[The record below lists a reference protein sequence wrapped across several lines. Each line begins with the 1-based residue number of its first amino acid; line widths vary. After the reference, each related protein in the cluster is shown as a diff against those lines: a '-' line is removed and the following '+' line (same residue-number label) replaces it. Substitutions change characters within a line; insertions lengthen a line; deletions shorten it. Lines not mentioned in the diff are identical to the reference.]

1 MQAWGRRFESDYLHV
16 LKIKHLQKC
25 GCLIFLCTG
34 LTKGLT
40 FFRGEKNVPGK
51 VSIYVGS
58 HPDADGHAYK
68 AKKIYEE
75 TLHLFKGAIPSVR
88 SLRKIKTA

>member
-1 MQAWGRRFESDYLHV
+1 MFINQKVYRDTTNYFLH
-16 LKIKHLQKC
+16 LYR
-25 GCLIFLCTG
+25 

-75 TLHLFKGAIPSVR
+75 TLHLFKD
-88 SLRKIKTA
+88 